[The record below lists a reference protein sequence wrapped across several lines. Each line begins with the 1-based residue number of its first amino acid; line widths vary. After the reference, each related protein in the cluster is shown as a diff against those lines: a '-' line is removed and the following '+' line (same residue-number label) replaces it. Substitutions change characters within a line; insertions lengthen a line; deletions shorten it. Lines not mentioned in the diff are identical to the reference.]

1 MKTPGSGFKLISTV
15 LNLFF
20 PQNCIYCSRERNGG
34 GEYLCC
40 DCFSDIGFIQD
51 PMCFVCGV
59 PADISYDLPGVE
71 FSCGVCRQSPYQF
84 DRARSLGHY
93 DTVLRQLIHHFK
105 YRKQLGVLSDI
116 DGLLEKYF
124 SGCGDDYMGFTVS
137 PVPLHFNKMRERG
150 FDQAFL
156 LARQVADVLH
166 APLESALLRR
176 VTATSAQATKTKF
189 ERAQNIK
196 GAFEVNRPDA
206 VEGKKVLLVDDVFT
220 TGETANEAAKILK
233 KAGAQKVYVF
243 TLGRVVVRKGQDSL

>member
-1 MKTPGSGFKLISTV
+1 
-15 LNLFF
+15 
-20 PQNCIYCSRERNGG
+20 
-34 GEYLCC
+34 
-40 DCFSDIGFIQD
+40 
-51 PMCFVCGV
+51 
-59 PADISYDLPGVE
+59 
-71 FSCGVCRQSPYQF
+71 
-84 DRARSLGHY
+84 
-93 DTVLRQLIHHFK
+93 
-105 YRKQLGVLSDI
+105 
-116 DGLLEKYF
+116 
-124 SGCGDDYMGFTVS
+124 
-137 PVPLHFNKMRERG
+137 MRERG

-176 VTATSAQATKTKF
+176 VTATFAQATKTKF

-243 TLGRVVVRKGQDSL
+243 TLGRVVVGKGQDSL